1 MQYIHFLNL
10 EYFILLVYGVFTG
23 ATGHIDISRVPIA
36 TAELMSRLAWTGT
49 ILTVVFLI
57 GVVYCYRRLVEVE
70 HAGWHARQHIE
81 DIVGEAHTPP
91 PQAKNPQWERIVSL
105 VNSAS
110 ENDWR
115 RAIMEADIMLS
126 SVLQSQGYRGGTIG
140 DMLKDANPIQFTTL
154 DLAWAAHKT
163 RNNLAHGG
171 DFVLTE
177 REARATI
184 DQYRRVFEEFN
195 FI

>member
-1 MQYIHFLNL
+1 VQYIHFLNL

-23 ATGHIDISRVPIA
+23 YSGSIDISRVPVE
-36 TAELMSRLAWTGT
+36 TAELMSRLIWIGT
-49 ILTVVFLI
+49 ICTVLFLI

-70 HAGWHARQHIE
+70 HAGWHARQHVE
-81 DIVGEAHTPP
+81 DIVAEERMPMV
-91 PQAKNPQWERIVSL
+91 QVKNTQWEHVVSL
-105 VNSAS
+105 VNSAN

-126 SVLQSQGYRGGTIG
+126 GVLQMQGYRGGTIG
-140 DMLKDANPIQFTTL
+140 EMLKDANPIQFTTL
-154 DLAWAAHKT
+154 DLAWTAHKT
-163 RNNLAHGG
+163 RNTIAHGG
-171 DFVLTE
+171 DYVLTE
-177 REARATI
+177 REARATV

>member
-1 MQYIHFLNL
+1 VQYIHFFNL

-23 ATGHIDISRVPIA
+23 ATGNIDISRVPTQTI
-36 TAELMSRLAWTGT
+36 ELMSRLAWIGT
-49 ILTVVFLI
+49 ILTVLFLI

-70 HAGWHARQHIE
+70 HAGWHARQQVE
-81 DIVGEAHTPP
+81 DIVAEEHIVAV
-91 PQAKNPQWERIVSL
+91 AKNPQWTHIMSL
-105 VNSAS
+105 ANSAS

-126 SVLQSQGYRGGTIG
+126 GVLQTQGYRGTTIG
-140 DMLKDANPIQFTTL
+140 DMLKGANPIQFTTL

-163 RNNLAHGG
+163 RNRIAHGG
-171 DFVLTE
+171 DFILTE